1 MSTSEP
7 QVMSSDGVS
16 RRPPSLGFQRA
27 IDKFTKELSAKH
39 RADFAN
45 TNLEDVYGAIKLI
58 QEKRGSDKSLR
69 HMRKM
74 QAFLEAMDQYRKVI
88 EAFLNCTPFMGYVW
102 VGALHDK
109 HLELPVDGLQGT
121 NSIHSLGE

>member
-1 MSTSEP
+1 MSASNP
-7 QVMSSDGVS
+7 QVMSSDGVP
-16 RRPPSLGFQRA
+16 RRSTSLSFRRA

-39 RADFAN
+39 KADFAD
-45 TNLEDVYGAIKLI
+45 TNLEDVYDAIKSI
-58 QEKRGSDKSLR
+58 QERRGSDQSLR
-69 HMRKM
+69 HMRRM

-102 VGALHDK
+102 VGALHDQ
-109 HLELPVDGLQGT
+109 HLGRPVNGLQGT